1 MKKLFSTTMLLM
13 IVSMLM
19 ITGMAGGRDSRPAK
33 LNPQGGESQ
42 HIKLDCKAVLQSK
55 TSPLSLHD
63 PTIWYFHG
71 YITNKTNKPV
81 LKGTRVD
88 YTFSSNKPGYFQG
101 GVSVLKRYV
110 ILQEALP
117 VNGQLFVG
125 GVTFVTTNNP
135 AQFIGKAEY
144 VKWL

>member
-1 MKKLFSTTMLLM
+1 MVLTAVAMVTTT
-13 IVSMLM
+13 S
-19 ITGMAGGRDSRPAK
+19 MAGGRDHRPAK
-33 LNPQGGESQ
+33 PEPHDDESW
-42 HIKLDCKAVLQSK
+42 HIKLDCKAVLQNK
-55 TSPLSLHD
+55 TGPVSLNE

-71 YITNKTNKPV
+71 YITNKTNKSVPR
-81 LKGTRVD
+81 GTRID

-101 GVSVLKRYV
+101 GVSVLKRYM

-125 GVTFVTTNNP
+125 GVTFVATNNP
-135 AQFIGKAEY
+135 AQIIGKAEY